1 MKFPIKDFFSRYDQ
15 ILRLLPIWPNLLKKS
30 SWKQKSNQA
39 GRIKSE
45 DPMNMHWKWTTNQ
58 DASKEE
64 SKSSIDL
71 TVNNQLRCKKSQQ
84 LIKWTI
90 NQDALKAN
98 KKVDKFKS

>member
-1 MKFPIKDFFSRYDQ
+1 
-15 ILRLLPIWPNLLKKS
+15 
-30 SWKQKSNQA
+30 
-39 GRIKSE
+39 
-45 DPMNMHWKWTTNQ
+45 MNMHWKWTTNQ

-64 SKSSIDL
+64 SKSNIDL
-71 TVNNQLRCKKSQQ
+71 TVNKQLRCKKSQQ